1 MYRVKGN
8 DREQPGVWEYWSP
21 LRKTGGQLSHL
32 CASFQSMGRE
42 GGRQILMRAGLFCV
56 SQAIDEDANS

>member
-1 MYRVKGN
+1 MNQAVALSSIFWKPRAFQSV
-8 DREQPGVWEYWSP
+8 SALP
-21 LRKTGGQLSHL
+21 LLSISF
-32 CASFQSMGRE
+32 AFQSMGRE